1 MTDEILPTPDTARAG
16 WMPTKSTMIGGSAG
30 YVVAQ
35 VVTPAIDFL
44 VSTYL
49 THAPL
54 TPSTRDA
61 VTALCI
67 MAVGYFFPDGGRK

>member
-1 MTDEILPTPDTARAG
+1 MSDETTPAPVGWTPTRSTVVGAG
-16 WMPTKSTMIGGSAG
+16 GG
-30 YVVAQ
+30 YIIAQ
-35 VVTPAIDFL
+35 VVTPAVDFL
-44 VSTYL
+44 VSAYL

-67 MAVGYFFPDGGRK
+67 FLVGYFFPDGGRK